1 MENQQNTNSP
11 SHLHSR
17 LKRKV
22 APTATIHEDNGA
34 QPKEIKTVKIATAES
49 LNYQGKL
56 VRQNDHCQHNR
67 DHKGQHRHGSCNR
80 NGCCSSSNHEHAMPS
95 QKVCPCKSLW
105 RKLKSFTCRL
115 LAIPSKSEEGCCCKQ
130 PHGHHGQRH
139 HHHNKFHRR
148 PNGSSNNQTPNNQ
161 NQQS

>member
-1 MENQQNTNSP
+1 MENQQNTHSP

-22 APTATIHEDNGA
+22 VPTATIHEDNGA
-34 QPKEIKTVKIATAES
+34 QPREIKTVKIATAES

-56 VRQNDHCQHNR
+56 VRKNNQCQHNR
-67 DHKGQHRHGSCNR
+67 DHNGQRNHRSCTHK
-80 NGCCSSSNHEHAMPS
+80 GCCSSNHERAMSS

-115 LAIPSKSEEGCCCKQ
+115 LAIPSKSEEGCCKQ
-130 PHGHHGQRH
+130 THGHKGQSRK
-139 HHHNKFHRR
+139 HHNKFHRR
-148 PNGSSNNQTPNNQ
+148 SNDPSNNQNRNNL
-161 NQQS
+161 NQQQ